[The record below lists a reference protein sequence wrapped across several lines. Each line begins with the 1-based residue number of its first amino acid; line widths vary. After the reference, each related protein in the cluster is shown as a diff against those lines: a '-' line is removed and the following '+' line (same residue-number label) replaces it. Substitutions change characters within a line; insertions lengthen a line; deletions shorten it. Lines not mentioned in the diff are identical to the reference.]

1 MNDAKTHVHVNPV
14 APALP
19 RLSDAKQS
27 DSGWSIKSPVHDERN
42 PGLPIADDDRPK
54 KSQATILV
62 EMAREAELWHTPGQE
77 SYATFTVNNHRE
89 TWRVR
94 SKGFKQW
101 LSRQYYITIK
111 RSPNSQAVADAV
123 NTIEG
128 IALYDGGEQSVHTRV
143 AEHNGVI
150 YIDLTDAAW
159 RAVEVTAAEWQ
170 VIENPPVRFRRAK
183 SMLPL
188 PVPIGG
194 GSVDKL
200 RSLINVS
207 DADWPLVVAWLLA
220 AMRPT
225 GPYPLLCLSAEQG
238 SGKSTVA
245 RTLRSL
251 VDPNTAPLRSE
262 PREPRD
268 LMISATNSWVIALDN
283 LSSIKPWLSDGLCR
297 LSTGGGF
304 ATRELYADA
313 EETIFDAMR
322 PAILTG
328 IEELAT
334 RSDLLDRS
342 LLIGLPRIPANQR
355 RPESEYWADFQRLA
369 PSILG
374 ALMTAISTG
383 IRNEKTTKLDR
394 LPRMADFAI
403 WATACE
409 PALGLRSGEFM
420 VAYQGNRDAGNE
432 LALEASPI
440 GKAILDLLEGVSRW
454 EGTASELLGALDDS
468 VDEKT
473 QRLKTW
479 PKSPRP
485 LSGTLR
491 RLAPNLRELGV
502 DVDFIKETGGR
513 RRRIITLDR
522 LVRDSCVPTVP
533 LRPESDDSREFGT
546 QMSESGTQGGAQNEP
561 VGTQNPL
568 DGTQRDA
575 TDANLQ
581 PLSVGA
587 DVDAGGDHYVDTYEK
602 TNPDPG
608 PDDWGEV

>member
-1 MNDAKTHVHVNPV
+1 M
-14 APALP
+14 
-19 RLSDAKQS
+19 
-27 DSGWSIKSPVHDERN
+27 
-42 PGLPIADDDRPK
+42 
-54 KSQATILV
+54 
-62 EMAREAELWHTPGQE
+62 EMTRAAELWHTLDQE
-77 SYATFTVNNHRE
+77 SYATFTVNDHRE

-101 LSRQYYITIK
+101 LARQYYLATK
-111 RSPNSQAVADAV
+111 RSPSSQAVTDAM

-128 IALYDGGEQSVHTRV
+128 ISLFEGGEQTIHTRL
-143 AEHNGVI
+143 AEHEGNI
-150 YIDLTDAAW
+150 YIDLADIAW
-159 RAVEVTAAEWQ
+159 RVVEVTATGWR

-183 SMLPL
+183 AMLPL
-188 PVPIGG
+188 PTPVGG
-194 GSVDKL
+194 GSVDDL
-200 RSLINVS
+200 RNLINVS
-207 DADWPLVVAWLLA
+207 DDDWPLVVAWLLA

-225 GPYPLLCLSAEQG
+225 GPYPLLCLSAEHG

-245 RTLRSL
+245 RTLRGL
-251 VDPNTAPLRSE
+251 VDPNAAPLRSE
-262 PREPRD
+262 PRESRD

-342 LLIGLPRIPANQR
+342 LLISLPRIPEDR
-355 RPESEYWADFQRLA
+355 RRSESDYWAEFHRHA

-383 IRNEKTTKLDR
+383 IRNEPTIKPDR

-403 WATACE
+403 WASACE
-409 PALGLRSGEFM
+409 PALELQPGKFI
-420 VAYQGNRDAGNE
+420 ATYQGNRDAGNE
-432 LALEASPI
+432 LALEASPV
-440 GKAILDLLEGVSRW
+440 GKAIFDLLAEVSHW
-454 EGTASELLGALDDS
+454 EGTASKLLVAFDHS
-468 VDEKT
+468 VDEKP

-479 PKSPRP
+479 PKSPRS
-485 LSGTLR
+485 LSGTLK

-502 DVDFIKETGGR
+502 DVEFSRETGGKR
-513 RRRIITLDR
+513 RRLITLDR
-522 LVRDSCVPTVP
+522 QVRDSCVPTVP
-533 LRPESDDSREFGT
+533 LRHESDNSREFGT
-546 QMSESGTQGGAQNEP
+546 QTSEPVAQGGTHNCPVRAQNS
-561 VGTQNPL
+561 L

-581 PLSVGA
+581 PLSVDA
-587 DVDAGGDHYVDTYEK
+587 DVDAGDDHYVDPSEK